1 MNRPVPKSEG
11 RLRQVPR
18 CISET
23 PLVLSPEY
31 LSVTE
36 VTMMRPTICSGQQTA
51 FHCIT
56 IEKIGGRIGR
66 QGKGG
71 EASVARTL
79 ARTIAPPHQ
88 SRDRLFLL
96 IRSVFSIMAT
106 IATIIPTQQPTP
118 TKLAAAPS
126 KLPNNMGTTVIISHS
141 RTRNWAVRFVLV
153 IGSSFG
159 GVWAVTWFQFAER
172 ILRHT
177 LR

>member
-1 MNRPVPKSEG
+1 MYFRNSTCIVSRVPVRYRSDYDATDNLQRPAN
-11 RLRQVPR
+11 
-18 CISET
+18 CIS
-23 PLVLSPEY
+23 LHHH
-31 LSVTE
+31 
-36 VTMMRPTICSGQQTA
+36 R
-51 FHCIT
+51 
-56 IEKIGGRIGR
+56 KIGGRIGR

-79 ARTIAPPHQ
+79 ARTFAPPHQ

-118 TKLAAAPS
+118 TKLAAPPS

-153 IGSSFG
+153 IGSFIG
-159 GVWAVTWFQFAER
+159 GVWAVTWFRFAER
-172 ILRHT
+172 ILRHSFREVIR
-177 LR
+177 LN